1 LRSYVAAFL
10 LAALLVALLTPL
22 VAILARR
29 VGAITGPGGRHVHQN
44 AIPRL
49 GGVAIAIAC
58 CTPLAA
64 IFWVDSA
71 VARTVN
77 EHWQQPLAVL
87 CGGLLMCTVG
97 AIDDIRVLRASTKL
111 VMQVVG
117 AAVAY
122 ALGLRIEAVYLP
134 YIGVLYMGVFALPV
148 TVLWIVGITNAVNL
162 IDGLDGLAA
171 GIVFF
176 ASATNLIVAWVSG
189 SVLVGLVMASVMG
202 SVTGFLLYNFAPARI
217 FMGDSGSYFL
227 GYVLATT
234 ALAGS
239 MAKASTAVSLLVPL
253 VALGV
258 PVFDTMF
265 SMARRFLQ
273 RRSIFAPDREHIHH
287 RLLDLGL
294 THKRTVLTLYGASI
308 AFMAAAIALALGR
321 DWSVGVAMLFAT
333 VLVLGMVRFGRYFDT
348 LRLPKA
354 PGSLRPY
361 DSLTQR
367 LRATIADLM
376 PLATLNDAA
385 ELQQELDRVFR
396 AAGFQRLEIRKDG
409 ELLSEWSSTPSITSR
424 VVVSRSFEVS
434 PTGESGRTRV
444 AFFWDGDSVAPT
456 PQADILLHVV
466 ADFLGRSIGD
476 LWTAAAHTTASS
488 SRALELAAVPAN
500 ARPPAP
506 DAS

>member
-1 LRSYVAAFL
+1 LRSYVAAFF
-10 LAALLVALLTPL
+10 LAAIVVAVITPL
-22 VAILARR
+22 VALLARR
-29 VGAITGPGGRHVHQN
+29 VGAITGPGGRHIHQS

-64 IFWVDSA
+64 IFWVDTQ

-87 CGGLLMCTVG
+87 CGGLLMCLVG
-97 AIDDIRVLRASTKL
+97 AVDDVRGLRAGTKL
-111 VMQVVG
+111 ILQVAGGVL
-117 AAVAY
+117 AY
-122 ALGLRIEAVYLP
+122 SLGLRIEAVYVP
-134 YIGVLYMGVFALPV
+134 YIGVLYMGIFALPI

-189 SVLVGLVMASVMG
+189 SVMVGLVMASVMG

-258 PVFDTMF
+258 PVFDTLF

-308 AFMAAAIALALGR
+308 AFMAVAIALALGR

-333 VLVLGMVRFGRYFDT
+333 VLVLGMVRFGRYFEA

-354 PGSLRPY
+354 PGSIRPY
-361 DSLTQR
+361 DPLTQR

-376 PLATLNDAA
+376 PLATAA
-385 ELQQELDRVFR
+385 DPVELRQELERVLR
-396 AAGFQRLEIRKDG
+396 SAGFQRIEIRHEGD
-409 ELLSEWSSTPSITSR
+409 LVSEWSSTPSITSR
-424 VVVSRSFEVS
+424 VALSRSFDV
-434 PTGESGRTRV
+434 GAGNGSGRTRV
-444 AFFWDGDSVAPT
+444 SFFWDGERATPT
-456 PQADILLHVV
+456 PQADVLLHVV
-466 ADFLGRSIGD
+466 ADFLGRARGD
-476 LWTAAAHTTASS
+476 LWSPIGRDTSS
-488 SRALELAAVPAN
+488 DRALEMPIAPSN
-500 ARPPAP
+500 APPSAR
-506 DAS
+506 DVS

>member
-1 LRSYVAAFL
+1 MRSYVAAFF
-10 LAALLVALLTPL
+10 LAAILVALLTPL

-29 VGAITGPGGRHVHQN
+29 LGAITGPGGRHVHQS

-58 CTPLAA
+58 CSPLAA

-77 EHWQQPLAVL
+77 EHWNQPLAVL
-87 CGGLLMCTVG
+87 CGGLSMCLVG
-97 AIDDIRVLRASTKL
+97 AVDDVRGLRAGTKL
-111 VMQVVG
+111 IAQVVG
-117 AAVAY
+117 ATLAY
-122 ALGLRIEAVYLP
+122 MLGLRIEAVYLP

-333 VLVLGMVRFGRYFDT
+333 VLVLRMVLFGRYLDA

-367 LRATIADLM
+367 LRGAITELM
-376 PLATLNDAA
+376 PLATLGDAA
-385 ELQQELDRVFR
+385 ELRQQLDRVLR
-396 AAGFQRLEIRKDG
+396 QAGLQRLEIRKDG
-409 ELLSEWSSTPSITSR
+409 ALISEWSSTPSITSR
-424 VVVSRSFEVS
+424 VVVSRSFEVDA
-434 PTGESGRTRV
+434 TGEGSRIRV
-444 AFFWDGDSVAPT
+444 FFFWDGESVPPT
-456 PQADILLHVV
+456 PQADILLHVI
-466 ADFLGRSIGD
+466 ADFLGRSSDD
-476 LWTAAAHTTASS
+476 LWSLS
-488 SRALELAAVPAN
+488 SRSPSSNRELAVAAVPVTA
-500 ARPPAP
+500 PPPTP